1 MIGSAA
7 RAGRSDWRGSV
18 AGGGIRWTE
27 YRCLAGIALLFPAGA
42 IAATDGPAAEAIVV
56 TGRQTVIPAPEL
68 PAGETTYGASAAT
81 FGQTPALTLAD
92 ILATVPGVS
101 FITGSG
107 PRDIAISIR
116 GSDDRQASP
125 LRNIRLLDDGFPE
138 TQPDGNSRTD
148 LVDPRAYKSADV
160 FEGPASTVFGN
171 YAVDGAISL
180 HTLDGSDVRGVDSG
194 SEFGSD
200 GLVETYAQVGAA
212 GRGYDL
218 SVFGSDLRG
227 DGFIANGRYDS
238 STEDAKL
245 RVALGPADRLVF
257 KIVNNV
263 TDTLL
268 PIRLSLNQFGQNPF
282 QLGCAYLQSTG
293 CASVSLFR
301 NGAYGSTVATSAQ
314 AAGIGRF
321 DRRTIVG
328 LRWEHDLDAH
338 TLWRTQFT
346 YDVRDIDQPT
356 AATGEQGPFLSYDV
370 TSDITGTGRLSGLP
384 VTSFAGVNWNYFDLG
399 GRFYNITPQ
408 GGATRGSLASTV
420 FGHQWNGGAR
430 FQEEVGLAPRWHAV
444 VGLGGEY
451 SDLGGN
457 ETIYSYGPAGAA
469 RTLVNANRFY
479 FNLAPEGALVYAPT
493 AAWTLQSRV
502 GTGYGTPQTTNL
514 FIAPT
519 GQFGADTRLKS
530 QNNVGVDLDAA
541 WHPGPGLR
549 LQLAG
554 FYEFFRNEI
563 INESA
568 GSNLQTF
575 VFNAPASQ
583 HRGVELGADWVPL
596 PRLVPNGRILLA
608 YTYDNQIYTRYSE
621 LVTGG
626 TAATSFNRDGKSIP
640 GVVPNVLDL
649 RLIYDQPD
657 GRLEGLGGF
666 AEFTF
671 RDGYWID
678 NANLLKAQ
686 GAGLFNVEVHYDP
699 PVRLG
704 PLHRLHL
711 FCEATNL
718 ANRTYVGSA
727 LNVTDSLV
735 SPGVEAGTAVLDAKT
750 GSILAGAPRSVFG
763 GVRVHF

>member
-1 MIGSAA
+1 MALPLSA
-7 RAGRSDWRGSV
+7 
-18 AGGGIRWTE
+18 
-27 YRCLAGIALLFPAGA
+27 F
-42 IAATDGPAAEAIVV
+42 AATPDTPSTENIQVVGSTALEPATE
-56 TGRQTVIPAPEL
+56 Q
-68 PAGETTYGASAAT
+68 PAGETTYGASAKT
-81 FGQTPALTLAD
+81 FGLTPALTLAD

-107 PRDIAISIR
+107 PRDIGISIR

-125 LRNIRLLDDGFPE
+125 IRNIQVLEDGFPE

-148 LVDPRAYKSADV
+148 LVDPRAYESADV

-171 YAVDGAISL
+171 YAVDGAIDL
-180 HTLDGSDVRGVDSG
+180 HTRNGADIQGVDLG
-194 SEFGSD
+194 SEFGSY
-200 GLVETYAQVGAA
+200 GLVETYANAGAA
-212 GRGYDL
+212 GQGYDL

-227 DGFIANGRYDS
+227 DGFIANSAYDS

-245 RVALGPADRLVF
+245 RVDLGPADRLVF
-257 KIVNNV
+257 KVVNNV
-263 TDTLL
+263 TDTRL
-268 PIRLSLNQFGQNPF
+268 PIRLSLNQFGLNPF
-282 QLGCAYLQSTG
+282 QAGCAKLQAPG

-301 NGAYGSTVATSAQ
+301 NGAYGPTAATSAQ
-314 AAGIGRF
+314 AAGIGRY

-328 LRWEHDLDAH
+328 VRWEHDLDSR

-356 AATGEQGPFLSYDV
+356 AATGEQGPFFSYNVSSDV
-370 TSDITGTGRLSGLP
+370 TNSGRLFGLP

-430 FQEEVGLAPRWHAV
+430 VQEDVQLAPRWHVV

-457 ETIYSYGPAGAA
+457 ETIYAYSAKGAA
-469 RTLVNANRFY
+469 RTFVNANRFY
-479 FNLAPEGALVYAPT
+479 FNLAPEGALIYTPSP
-493 AAWTLQSRV
+493 AWTLQTRV

-514 FIAPT
+514 FVAPT
-519 GQFGADTRLKS
+519 GQFGSDTQLKS
-530 QNNVGVDLDAA
+530 QSNVGVDLDAQ
-541 WHPGPGLR
+541 WHPNAALR
-549 LQLAG
+549 LQATG

-568 GSNLQTF
+568 GPNLQNF
-575 VFNAPASQ
+575 VFNAPASE
-583 HRGVELGADWVPL
+583 HRGIELGADWAPL
-596 PRLVPNGRILLA
+596 PRALPGGHVLLT
-608 YTYDNQIYTRYSE
+608 YTYDNQIYTDYNE

-626 TAATSFNRDGKSIP
+626 KAAVNFDRDGKSIP

-649 RLIYDQPD
+649 RLVYDRPD
-657 GRLEGLGGF
+657 GGFEGLGGF
-666 AEFTF
+666 VEFTF
-671 RDGYWID
+671 RDSYWLD

-686 GAGLFNVEVHYDP
+686 GAGLFNVELHYDP
-699 PVRLG
+699 PARLG
-704 PLHRLHL
+704 LLHRVHL
-711 FCEATNL
+711 YCEVENL

-727 LNVTDSLV
+727 LNVTDSLTAT
-735 SPGVEAGTAVLDAKT
+735 GAEAGASVLDGKS
-750 GSILAGAPRSVFG
+750 GSIFAGAPRSVFG
-763 GVRVHF
+763 GVKVHF

>member
-1 MIGSAA
+1 MFRSWLISPARRRHALRTTLGTLVATLPLPVVAATSEPSATENIQVTGSATP
-7 RAGRSDWRGSV
+7 V
-18 AGGGIRWTE
+18 AT
-27 YRCLAGIALLFPAGA
+27 
-42 IAATDGPAAEAIVV
+42 
-56 TGRQTVIPAPEL
+56 PER

-81 FGQTPALTLAD
+81 FDLTPALTLAD

-107 PRDIAISIR
+107 PRDIGISIR

-125 LRNIRLLDDGFPE
+125 IRNIQVLEDGFPE

-148 LVDPRAYKSADV
+148 LVDPRAYASADV

-171 YAVDGAISL
+171 YAVDGAIDL
-180 HTLDGSDVRGVDSG
+180 HTRDGADIQGVDLG
-194 SEFGSD
+194 SEFGSY
-200 GLVETYAQVGAA
+200 GLVETYANVGTA
-212 GRGYDL
+212 GRTYDL

-227 DGFIANGRYDS
+227 NGFIANSAYDS

-245 RVALGPADRLVF
+245 RVDLGPVDRLVF
-257 KIVNNV
+257 KVVNNV

-268 PIRLSLNQFGQNPF
+268 PIRLSLNQFGLNPF
-282 QLGCAYLQSTG
+282 QVGCDRLKAAG

-301 NGAYGSTVATSAQ
+301 NGAYGPTVATSAQ

-328 LRWEHDLDAH
+328 LRWEHDLDSH
-338 TLWRTQFT
+338 SLWRTEFT

-356 AATGEQGPFLSYDV
+356 AATGEQGPFFSYNVSSDV
-370 TSDITGTGRLSGLP
+370 TSNGRLFGLP
-384 VTSFAGVNWNYFDLG
+384 LVSFAGVNWNYFDLG

-430 FQEEVGLAPRWHAV
+430 FQEDVRLAQRWHV
-444 VGLGGEY
+444 VFGLGGEY

-457 ETIYSYGPAGAA
+457 EAIYAYSAKGASA
-469 RTLVNANRFY
+469 TFVNANRFY
-479 FNLAPEGALVYAPT
+479 FNLAPEGALIYTPSD
-493 AAWTLQSRV
+493 AWTLQSRV

-519 GQFGADTRLKS
+519 GQFGSNTQLKS
-530 QNNVGVDLDAA
+530 QSNVGVDLDAQ
-541 WHPGPGLR
+541 WHPNATLR
-549 LQLAG
+549 LQMTG

-568 GSNLQTF
+568 GPNLQNF

-583 HRGVELGADWVPL
+583 HRGIELGADWAPL
-596 PRLVPNGRILLA
+596 PRTLPGGRLLLA
-608 YTYDNQIYTRYSE
+608 YTYDNQVYTDYTE
-621 LVTGG
+621 LVTS
-626 TAATSFNRDGKSIP
+626 TKAAVAFDRSGKSIP

-649 RLIYDQPD
+649 RLLYDQPS
-657 GRLEGLGGF
+657 GGLEGLGGF
-666 AEFTF
+666 VEFTF
-671 RDGYWID
+671 RDGYWLD

-686 GAGLFNVEVHYDP
+686 GAGLFNVELHYDP
-699 PVRLG
+699 PARLG
-704 PLHRLHL
+704 LLHRVHL
-711 FCEATNL
+711 YAEVENL

-727 LNVTDSLV
+727 LNVTDSLTAA
-735 SPGVEAGTAVLDAKT
+735 GAEAGASVLDAKS
-750 GSILAGAPRSVFG
+750 GSIFAGAPRSVFG
-763 GVRVHF
+763 GVKIHF